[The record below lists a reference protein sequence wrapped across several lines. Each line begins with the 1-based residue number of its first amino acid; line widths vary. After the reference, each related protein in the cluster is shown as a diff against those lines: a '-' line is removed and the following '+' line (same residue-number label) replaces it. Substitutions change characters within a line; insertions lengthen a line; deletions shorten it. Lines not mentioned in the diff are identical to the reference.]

1 MKYFIIAGE
10 ASGDLHGSRLVAR
23 LKELDKKAI
32 LKAWGGDLMASAGAE
47 IIKHYRELAFMGFV
61 EVLLNIR
68 TILQNI
74 SLCKKQIQSFK
85 PDAIVFIDYPG
96 FNLRMVQWAKA
107 NGYRTFYYISPQ
119 LWAWKEGRVKHIKS
133 SVDKLF
139 TILPFEN
146 EFYKKHEV
154 YPEFVG
160 HPLLEIIKDFAPD
173 EEVNQLLKNKKIVA
187 LLPGSRKQE
196 ISKMLP
202 VFLRTAEL
210 FPEYTP
216 VIAAAPSL
224 PLEYYNEII
233 QTLNTKSDP
242 IVIQSKTYTVL
253 NQASLAWVSSGTATL
268 ETALFGVPQIVC
280 YAGNKISYFIAKRL
294 VKIKY
299 ISLVN
304 LILDRPLIKELI
316 QDEFTVAN
324 LAKETKLLN
333 PQQIREEYRHLH
345 DLLLPENTSYRVAQS
360 IIESIKQS

>member
-1 MKYFIIAGE
+1 
-10 ASGDLHGSRLVAR
+10 
-23 LKELDKKAI
+23 
-32 LKAWGGDLMASAGAE
+32 
-47 IIKHYRELAFMGFV
+47 
-61 EVLLNIR
+61 
-68 TILQNI
+68 
-74 SLCKKQIQSFK
+74 
-85 PDAIVFIDYPG
+85 
-96 FNLRMVQWAKA
+96 
-107 NGYRTFYYISPQ
+107 
-119 LWAWKEGRVKHIKS
+119 
-133 SVDKLF
+133 
-139 TILPFEN
+139 
-146 EFYKKHEV
+146 
-154 YPEFVG
+154 
-160 HPLLEIIKDFAPD
+160 
-173 EEVNQLLKNKKIVA
+173 
-187 LLPGSRKQE
+187 
-196 ISKMLP
+196 MLP